1 MTTIEHS
8 NHDRRQLE
16 ELYRQQISAVRTL
29 ARLLGYPC
37 PIVSRAERRII
48 VQDVDSCGTLESE
61 AIATNDTGHVV
72 GTLVGARASKVPA

>member
-37 PIVSRAERRII
+37 PIATRAEKRTT
-48 VQDVDSCGTLESE
+48 VQDVDTCGTLDE
-61 AIATNDTGHVV
+61 VV
-72 GTLVGARASKVPA
+72 AVWSNGNSPGP